1 MITVELAECI
11 KDMSMY
17 ELAQKTLNPK
27 MSLTDSEKTV
37 VADLDSHFKAIG
49 KKGYDEHHEIA
60 SFMEKVINEVIYDE
74 PDELLDELFDRGTIG
89 ELDDFQ
95 ATKTPKNTLIAYE
108 AAKGGNVNRS
118 FLDISVMTPIYKNY
132 QIETDISYAD
142 IEKNGWKTIALYTDY
157 AVAAFKNKLFKF
169 VFDTIDAGIT
179 SGAANY
185 ISAGAATVSQAAMD
199 AAALYIQDRA
209 GYGNGNFVALSKY
222 VQQASKLTGFTSDE
236 MINEVHRTGRAGVY
250 DGVSMTPI
258 SAAKKLGNGDQ
269 LIIDKRIFGIA
280 GKLGVLN
287 MKGEIKA
294 YQDEDNN
301 KEKFHLMFKN
311 FSFALAFTEDTLE
324 NVVKIELS

>member
-1 MITVELAECI
+1 
-11 KDMSMY
+11 
-17 ELAQKTLNPK
+17 
-27 MSLTDSEKTV
+27 
-37 VADLDSHFKAIG
+37 
-49 KKGYDEHHEIA
+49 
-60 SFMEKVINEVIYDE
+60 
-74 PDELLDELFDRGTIG
+74 
-89 ELDDFQ
+89 
-95 ATKTPKNTLIAYE
+95 
-108 AAKGGNVNRS
+108 
-118 FLDISVMTPIYKNY
+118 MTPIYKNY

-311 FSFALAFTEDTLE
+311 FSFALAFAEDTLE